1 MTFEEFLRKIP
12 KTDLHIHLQGAVRP
26 GTLVELAR
34 KRGIALPAR
43 DPQRIY
49 DYADFPEFL
58 EVLRV
63 ASLCMTE
70 RDDFCRAAYELLE
83 DAVLTGNCKHLELF
97 FNPTVYQEHGVA
109 YATVVDGLIDG
120 MRAAY
125 RDFGITCLL
134 IPSIDREK
142 SAELAVGMVRDV
154 LADRRDEVAGIGID
168 FAEGKG
174 PPERFVE
181 AYRHAGKAG
190 LKRTAHVCEDNQTI
204 EQAPPRNVITCIELL
219 GCDRLDHGYN
229 VVADPEIMGVAR
241 DRDMHFCTVVFTA
254 NKKNIPRRPMTVRTM
269 HDFGLKLNIGTDD
282 PYLHHTDLG
291 NSWVS
296 LFRKLDWGVAEARE
310 LCVNGVDASWLP
322 VSEKSA
328 LRKQFES
335 AIGELEA
342 QLGPR

>member
-1 MTFEEFLRKIP
+1 MTFEEFLRKMP

-43 DPQRIY
+43 EPELIY
-49 DYADFPEFL
+49 QYADFPEFL
-58 EVLRV
+58 EVLRI
-63 ASLCMTE
+63 ASQCLAD
-70 RDDFCRAAYELLE
+70 RDDFCRTGYELLE
-83 DAVLTGNCKHLELF
+83 DAVRSGNCKHLELF
-97 FNPTVYQEHGVA
+97 FNPTVYQEYGVD
-109 YATVVDGLIDG
+109 YSTVVAGLIDG

-154 LADRRDEVAGIGID
+154 LAHRRDEVAGIGID

-181 AYRHAGKAG
+181 AYRLAGRGG
-190 LKRTAHVCEDNQTI
+190 LKRTAHVCEDNQTL
-204 EQAPPRNVITCIELL
+204 EQAPPKNVVTCIELL

-229 VVADPEIMGVAR
+229 AVADPQIMEVAR
-241 DRDMHFCTVVFTA
+241 ARGMHFCCVVFTA
-254 NKKNIPRRPMTVRTM
+254 NKANIPRRPKTIQAMYE
-269 HDFGLKLNIGTDD
+269 FGLKLNIGTDD

-291 NSWVS
+291 YSWIS
-296 LFRKLDWGVAEARE
+296 LFQRLNWGLDEARE
-310 LCVNGVDASWLP
+310 LCLNGVDASWLP
-322 VSEKSA
+322 EPEKAA
-328 LRKQFES
+328 LRKRFES
-335 AIGELEA
+335 EIRELEA
-342 QLGPR
+342 QLE